1 MDHIT
6 CACACLDYEP
16 HADFFICAQACQKSL
31 SNFYDV
37 FNLSIDRFTLDLQI
51 DVYLVVFE
59 TWKVNQ
65 CCWKMETENGIKLNP
80 KI

>member
-6 CACACLDYEP
+6 YACACVDYEP

-37 FNLSIDRFTLDLQI
+37 FNLSVDRCTLDLQI

-59 TWKVNQ
+59 T
-65 CCWKMETENGIKLNP
+65 
-80 KI
+80 